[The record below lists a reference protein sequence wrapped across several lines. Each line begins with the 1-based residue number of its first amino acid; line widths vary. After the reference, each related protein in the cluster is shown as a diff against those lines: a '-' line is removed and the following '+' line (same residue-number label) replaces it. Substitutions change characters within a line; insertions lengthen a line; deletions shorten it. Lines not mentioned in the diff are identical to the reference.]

1 MPGLP
6 ATALRQA
13 APAHPSTAPQTSAVT
28 ECISAQSLW
37 THHYDAILHR

>member
-6 ATALRQA
+6 ATALRRA
-13 APAHPSTAPQTSAVT
+13 APANPSTAPHASAVT

-37 THHYDAILHR
+37 THHYDAILRR